1 MKNIKLFFKFLLALL
16 LFFVCMQ
23 NTYAELDPNGEMQRL
38 RILNDSGEPV
48 QNAAVFYRFL
58 EAAKNTLPQEKR
70 VVYANDVGYVTV
82 PFEEKGVRLII
93 VSRDTYRKGLTLMSP
108 ERHLKV
114 TEDMADP
121 EASIHFWSDTVM
133 LETKQPKVPMYVS
146 SRPSE
151 RSVDIST
158 EVVEFGYEFVPF
170 NESKNIN
177 PKANSPLE
185 CDIVFEVSRTGDRE
199 KPEALRHPDGMHH
212 YQVRVYGRNGWRIQ
226 PAAVSGVGFSELH
239 EAPESGYVDELSYR
253 SLNDLPNSFYMR
265 RGSEFGERYGVVRA
279 VRINEC
285 SKGASLCFMGYY
297 KVQYEHTGNRS
308 LDPDPKKENVP
319 VQYSGDTL

>member
-1 MKNIKLFFKFLLALL
+1 MNNIKLFFKFLLALL
-16 LFFVCMQ
+16 LFFVCTN

-38 RILNDSGEPV
+38 RILNDSGESV
-48 QNAAVFYRFL
+48 QNAAVYYHFL
-58 EAAKNTLPQEKR
+58 EAAKNTLPEEKR
-70 VVYANDVGYVTV
+70 VVYSDDVGYVTV
-82 PFEEKGVRLII
+82 PFDYKGVDLLI
-93 VSRDTYRKGLTLMSP
+93 VSKSTYRRGVTLMSP

-114 TEDMADP
+114 TEGMPDP
-121 EASIHFWSDTVM
+121 EVSKSFWEDVVV
-133 LETKQPKVPMYVS
+133 LETKQPKVPMHVS
-146 SRPSE
+146 ARPSKH
-151 RSVDIST
+151 SVDIST
-158 EVVEFGYEFVPF
+158 EFVEFGFQFLPYL
-170 NESKNIN
+170 ESKNMN
-177 PKANSPLE
+177 PRVSTPLE
-185 CDIVFEVSRTGDRE
+185 CDIVFEVTRTGVRDE
-199 KPEALRHPDGMHH
+199 PEALRHPDGMHR